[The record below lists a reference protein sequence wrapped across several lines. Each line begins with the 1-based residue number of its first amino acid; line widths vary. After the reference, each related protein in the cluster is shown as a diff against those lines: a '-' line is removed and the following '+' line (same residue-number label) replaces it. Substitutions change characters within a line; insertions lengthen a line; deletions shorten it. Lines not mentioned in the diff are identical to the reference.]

1 MTTPLD
7 PTAALLQSA
16 AVREHPELRVVRV
29 QGDDRVSWL
38 NGQITND
45 VRAIAPGTS
54 VHALAVTV
62 RGKIMSEL
70 WVTALE
76 DELWLLV
83 PERALSA
90 LLESFER
97 YIIMEDVTLA
107 PWHEARV
114 LSLEGP
120 GSTVLHSELAALDE
134 LRGLQGFAFAPLGP
148 DGFPGYA
155 WVGTDAELAPLRA
168 LLAPVAPAADEA
180 AFELARLRLG
190 LPRFGVD
197 YDEHQYPQEAGLK
210 ASVSFQKGCYLG
222 QEVVCTLES
231 RGRLSRQLCAL
242 LEARDAGLEADA
254 GKLQPGE
261 ALTST
266 AGDAVGSIT
275 SAAWDPELGRT
286 RALGYVKRAY
296 AQPGAAL
303 QAGARALTIEKLVG
317 EAAASG

>member
-16 AVREHPELRVVRV
+16 ALREHPELRVVRV

-45 VRAIAPGTS
+45 VRSIAPGSS

-62 RGKIMSEL
+62 RGKILSEL
-70 WVTALE
+70 WVTARE

-83 PERALSA
+83 PERAQAA
-90 LLESFER
+90 LLESFEH

-107 PWHEARV
+107 PWPEARV
-114 LSLEGP
+114 VSLEGP
-120 GSTVLHSELAALDE
+120 RSPALHTELAALNE
-134 LRGLQGFAFAPLGP
+134 LRGVVGFAFAPLGP
-148 DGFPGYA
+148 GGIPGYA
-155 WVGTDAELAPLRA
+155 WVGSDAELAPLRE
-168 LLAPVAPAADEA
+168 LLAPVVPTADEA
-180 AFELARLRLG
+180 SFELARLRLG

-231 RGRLSRQLCAL
+231 RGRLSRHLCSL
-242 LEARDAGLEADA
+242 LEASGAEAHGGA
-254 GKLQPGE
+254 LQPGE
-261 ALTST
+261 PLTSA

-275 SAAWDPELGRT
+275 SSAWDPELGKR

-303 QAGARALTIEKLVG
+303 HAGARALTIEKLVG
-317 EAAASG
+317 EAGADG